1 MDWIRKAKFRWLRRT
16 DNKMGKGYFITLEG
30 IDGCG
35 KSTQAKLIHQR
46 LEALGYQVLLTR
58 EPGGTELAEEIRRVI
73 LTPGKEE
80 LDPIAEILLYAASRV
95 QHVNVLIKPALAA
108 GQIVIS
114 ERFVHSSLAYQGYGL
129 GRDLN
134 LIKKI
139 NHLAIGDIWP
149 DLTIL
154 LDTTAEASVE
164 RVHHRAAAN
173 GDGCDRIELRGLSFQ
188 ERVRNGYLKLAAE
201 DERIVVIN
209 ITGKSVNAVF
219 TEIAEV
225 MSRRLNLKFG

>member
-1 MDWIRKAKFRWLRRT
+1 
-16 DNKMGKGYFITLEG
+16 MGTGYFITLEG

-46 LEALGYQVLLTR
+46 LETMGYQVLLTR
-58 EPGGTELAEEIRRVI
+58 EPGGTELAEEIRRII

-80 LDPIAEILLYAASRV
+80 LDPLAEILLYAASRV
-95 QHVNVLIKPALAA
+95 QHVNVQIKPALEA
-108 GQIVIS
+108 GEIVIS

-134 LIKKI
+134 LIKEI
-139 NHLAIGDIWP
+139 NRLAAGEIRP
-149 DLTIL
+149 DLTFL
-154 LDTTAEASVE
+154 LDSAAETSGE
-164 RVHHRAAAN
+164 RVRSRAIT
-173 GDGCDRIELRGLSFQ
+173 DGNDCDRIEMRGLSFQ
-188 ERVRNGYLKLAAE
+188 ERVRNGYLKLAEE

-209 ITGKSVNAVF
+209 TAGKSINAVF
-219 TEIAEV
+219 TEMAEI

>member
-1 MDWIRKAKFRWLRRT
+1 MA
-16 DNKMGKGYFITLEG
+16 KGYFITLEG

-35 KSTQAKLIHQR
+35 KSTQAQLLHERFK
-46 LEALGYQVLLTR
+46 ELGYQVLLTR

-80 LDPIAEILLYAASRV
+80 LDPIAEILLYAAARV
-95 QHVNVLIKPALAA
+95 QHVNGLIKPALEA

-134 LIKKI
+134 LIKEI
-139 NHLAIGDIWP
+139 NRLATGVICP
-149 DLTIL
+149 DLTFL
-154 LDTTAEASVE
+154 LDMEVEASGE
-164 RVHHRAAAN
+164 RVRYRAKATGN
-173 GDGCDRIELRGLSFQ
+173 DCDRIEMRGLSFQ

-201 DERIVVIN
+201 DENIVLVN
-209 ITGKSVNAVF
+209 IAGKSIKTVF
-219 TEIAEV
+219 EEIV
-225 MSRRLNLKFG
+225 RVISRRLNLKI

>member
-1 MDWIRKAKFRWLRRT
+1 MA
-16 DNKMGKGYFITLEG
+16 KGYFITLEG

-35 KSTQAKLIHQR
+35 KSTQAQLLHERFKK
-46 LEALGYQVLLTR
+46 LGYQVLLTR

-80 LDPIAEILLYAASRV
+80 LDPIAEILLYAASRI
-95 QHVNVLIKPALAA
+95 QHVNGLIKPALEA

-134 LIKKI
+134 LIKEI
-139 NHLAIGDIWP
+139 NRLATGAIRP
-149 DLTIL
+149 DLTFL
-154 LDTTAEASVE
+154 FDMEVEASGE
-164 RVHHRAAAN
+164 RVRCRAKAT
-173 GDGCDRIELRGLSFQ
+173 GRDCDRIEMRGLSFQ

-201 DERIVVIN
+201 DKNIVLIN
-209 ITGKSVNAVF
+209 ITGKSVKTVF
-219 TEIAEV
+219 EEIVKVIA
-225 MSRRLNLKFG
+225 RRLDLKI

>member
-1 MDWIRKAKFRWLRRT
+1 
-16 DNKMGKGYFITLEG
+16 MGKGYFITLEG

-46 LEALGYQVLLTR
+46 LEAMGYQVLLTR

-95 QHVNVLIKPALAA
+95 QHVNVLIRPALEA

-114 ERFVHSSLAYQGYGL
+114 ERFAHSSLAYQGYGL

-134 LIKKI
+134 LIKEV
-139 NHLAIGDIWP
+139 NRLATGEIWP
-149 DLTIL
+149 DLTFL
-154 LDTTAEASVE
+154 LDTSAETSGE
-164 RVHHRAAAN
+164 RIRCRAVAN
-173 GDGCDRIELRGLSFQ
+173 GNDCDRIEMRGVSFQ
-188 ERVRNGYLKLAAE
+188 ERVRNGYLKLAEE
-201 DERIVVIN
+201 DDRIVVIN
-209 ITGKSVNAVF
+209 TVGKSINAVF
-219 TEIAEV
+219 MEIEQILAG
-225 MSRRLNLKFG
+225 RLELKFG

>member
-1 MDWIRKAKFRWLRRT
+1 
-16 DNKMGKGYFITLEG
+16 MGKGYFITLEG

-35 KSTQAKLIHQR
+35 KSTQSKLIHQR
-46 LEALGYQVLLTR
+46 LEAMGYQVLLTR

-95 QHVNVLIKPALAA
+95 QHVNVLIKPALEA

-134 LIKKI
+134 LIKEI
-139 NHLAIGDIWP
+139 NRLATEDIWP
-149 DLTIL
+149 DLTFL
-154 LDTTAEASVE
+154 LDTAAETSGE
-164 RVHHRAAAN
+164 RVRCRAMTN
-173 GDGCDRIELRGLSFQ
+173 GSDCDRIEMRGLSFQ
-188 ERVRNGYLKLAAE
+188 ERVRNGYLELAKE

-209 ITGKSVNAVF
+209 TAGKNINTVF
-219 TEIAEV
+219 TEIAENL
-225 MSRRLNLKFG
+225 SQRLNLKFE